1 MNKQELLN
9 KLKDKVF
16 KITKDQEFLT
26 YLYKDVKYT
35 YSVSVFDERIIF
47 NIFEV
52 KKKLFGKQDYKP
64 IKLYELSQKE
74 FEILM
79 YNTLQNFIEKNKI

>member
-9 KLKDKVF
+9 KLEDKVF
-16 KITKDQEFLT
+16 EITKDQGFFT

-35 YSVSVFDERIIF
+35 YGVSVFAEKIIF

-64 IKLYELSQKE
+64 IKLYELTQKE
-74 FEILM
+74 FKILM
-79 YNTLQNFIEKNKI
+79 HNTFQDFIEKNKI

>member
-9 KLKDKVF
+9 KLKNKVF
-16 KITKDQEFLT
+16 EITKSQGFLT
-26 YLYKDVKYT
+26 YLYKDIKYT
-35 YSVSVFDERIIF
+35 YGVSVFDEKIIF
-47 NIFEV
+47 NVFEV
-52 KKKLFGKQDYKP
+52 KKKLFGKQDYKA
-64 IKLYELSQKE
+64 IKLYELTQKE